1 MNTTQQE
8 AERSVI
14 GAALIEAG
22 TIRSILEHVTP
33 DDFYDV
39 TLGNVFSLIIEMA
52 GAGKGTDALTVAST
66 AKDRKITGV
75 TPASLFELVEGTPTA
90 ANASFYAQ
98 IVAEAASKRR
108 LWAAGTRMAQA
119 ASSDVSAA
127 DAMNIARD
135 AWSGV
140 SSPVSN
146 GLDAPTLGT
155 LLEGEDNYDW
165 IIPNLME
172 RRDRLVLTG
181 GEGAGKALAL
191 DTEIPTPSGWTTM
204 ADLNPGDYVLGADGK
219 PTRILAVTDV
229 MHDRECFRVEFSD
242 GTHVVAD
249 AEHQWMTETYASR
262 IRTAAQAR
270 RGATKP
276 HGTDQR
282 GKRRHF
288 PAVITTREIA
298 DTLHARGGHTL
309 NHSIPAAAPLDLP
322 SADLPLSPYVLGA
335 WLGDGHTAEG
345 RITIGEEDRE
355 AMTTVLETEGW
366 PANPQSGKYLYGI
379 RGLKVALRA
388 IGVLGRKHIP
398 AAYLRGS
405 FDQRLALLQGLMD
418 TDGTVSSGVAPRCEF
433 SVVDQRLATDVHELV
448 LSLGIIA
455 TIRESDATLNGLVVG
470 RRWRIGFRTELPVFQ
485 IPRKLERIKP
495 LRTARSRHRFVTAVI
510 PVESVPVR
518 CIQVDNADRMYLAGR
533 QMVPTHNSTFVRQIA
548 IASAAGI
555 HPLTFEPMTPLR
567 VLVVDAENSE
577 KQWRRKAAGLANQA
591 ARHGAVDPR
600 ETVRISCVSRLDITT
615 ERDLSAV
622 HALIDAHKPDLVAI
636 GPLYKLVPRAI
647 TNDDD
652 AAPLIDALDSLRA
665 RGVALVMEAH
675 AGHGQSGSGVR
686 DLRPRGSAAL
696 LGWPEFGMGL
706 QVDRDNPRRANLVRW
721 RGDRDERAWPDQIE
735 RGSKTGWPWADA
747 DGFATAQKYDRAT
760 QEF

>member
-1 MNTTQQE
+1 MSAALE
-8 AERSVI
+8 AERALI
-14 GAALIEAG
+14 GAAFLDIDSVRFA
-22 TIRSILEHVTP
+22 LDHVTP
-33 DDFYDV
+33 ADFQDV
-39 TLGNVFSLIIEMA
+39 SLGRVYGLIIGMR
-52 GAGKGTDALTVAST
+52 GAGLGVDPLTVAQAAT
-66 AKDRKITGV
+66 EQKIQGV
-75 TPASLFELVEGTPTA
+75 TPGGLFDIMAATPTA
-90 ANASFYAQ
+90 ANVKHYAR
-98 IVAEAASKRR
+98 IVGEEAVKRR

-119 ASSDVSAA
+119 AQSGSSAS
-127 DAMNIARD
+127 DAMTIARD
-135 AWSGV
+135 AWGSIA
-140 SSPVSN
+140 SPVSN
-146 GLDAPTLGT
+146 GLEAPTLGS
-155 LLEGEDNYDW
+155 LLEGTDAYDW
-165 IIPNLME
+165 LIPNLME

-298 DTLHARGGHTL
+298 ETLHARGGHTL
-309 NHSIPAAAPLDLP
+309 NHSIPAAAPLDL
-322 SADLPLSPYVLGA
+322 SAADLPLSPYVLGA

-355 AMTTVLETEGW
+355 AMTAALATEGW
-366 PANPQSGKYLYGI
+366 PTNPQSGKYLYGI

-388 IGVLGRKHIP
+388 TGVLGRKHIP
-398 AAYLRGS
+398 AIYLRGS
-405 FDQRLALLQGLMD
+405 FYQRLALLQGLMD
-418 TDGTVSSGVAPRCEF
+418 TDGTVSSGAVPRCEF
-433 SVVDQRLATDVHELV
+433 SIVDQRLATDVHELV

-455 TIRESDATLNGLVVG
+455 TIRESDATLNGRVVG
-470 RRWRIGFRTELPVFQ
+470 RRWRIGFQTDLPVFR
-485 IPRKLERIKP
+485 IPRKLDRSKP
-495 LRTARSRHRFVTAVI
+495 LRTARSRHRFVTAVT
-510 PVESVPVR
+510 PVKSVPVR

-555 HPLTFEPMTPLR
+555 HPLTFQPMTPLK

-577 KQWRRKAAGLANQA
+577 KQWRRKAGYLARHA
-591 ARHGAVDPR
+591 ARLGSVDPR
-600 ETVRISCVSRLDITT
+600 ETVRISCVSRLDVTT
-615 ERDLSAV
+615 ERDLASV
-622 HALIDAHKPDLVAI
+622 HALIDEHNPDLVAI

-665 RGVALVMEAH
+665 RGVGLVMEAH
-675 AGHGQSGSGVR
+675 AGHGQSSQGVR

-706 QVDRDNPRRANLVRW
+706 QVDRDDPRKANLVRW
-721 RGDRDERAWPDQIE
+721 RGDRDERAWPDQLE
-735 RGSKTGWPWADA
+735 RGTKSGWPWADA
-747 DGFATAQKYDRAT
+747 DGFTTAMKYDNAT
-760 QEF
+760 REN